1 MSFLD
6 LVPQPVTLPD
16 GAVLHYVRE
25 GKGEPLIFVHGS
37 IGDWRYWEAQW
48 PVFTKA
54 FDCIAIS
61 LRYSHPNTNRMP
73 SPDHSALSD
82 AADILAVMDALG
94 LSTAHLLG
102 TSYGAFAALGVATR
116 APERITS
123 FVAVEPPM
131 LKYAEMFE
139 DTAPVVR
146 AFRES
151 TVAPARA
158 AFERGDDMA
167 AIETMTGGISET
179 TMTALDDEVR
189 RRRLQNLESA
199 KRVSLSSDEFP
210 LIPPED
216 IAGLTMPHLLV
227 VGEKTGAIFRATYSG
242 LTRVAKNAQTAQV
255 PGGTHNLP
263 VDSAAPFNEIALA
276 FLTSTSQPSA

>member
-6 LVPQPVTLPD
+6 LVPQPITLPD

-25 GKGEPLIFVHGS
+25 GRGAPLIFIHGS

-48 PVFTKA
+48 PEFTKA

-61 LRYSHPNTNRMP
+61 CRYSYPNNNTMP

-94 LSTAHLLG
+94 LETAHLLG
-102 TSYGAFAALGVATR
+102 TSYGAFAALGIATR

-123 FVAVEPPM
+123 LVAVEPPM

-139 DTAPVVR
+139 DTAPVVE
-146 AFRES
+146 AFRAS
-151 TVAPARA
+151 TVLPARK

-167 AIETMTGGISET
+167 AIEVMTGGISET

-210 LIPPED
+210 LIPPDD
-216 IAGLTMPHLLV
+216 IANLDMPHLLV
-227 VGEKTGAIFRATYSG
+227 IGEKTGDIFRAIYNG
-242 LTRVAKNAQTAQV
+242 LTRVAKNAQKAEV

-263 VDSAAPFNEIALA
+263 VDRAEPFNKIALD
-276 FLTSTSQPSA
+276 FLTSTSQAAS